1 MKMTPRSA
9 LYMPASN
16 QRAMDKARGLPA
28 DAIIFDLE
36 DAVAPDAKDSARAQ
50 VVAQLAAGGY
60 GARQLV
66 VRCND
71 LSTPWGR
78 DDLQAVAAAPGLHTV
93 CLPKVESTGQLQ
105 AVTDLLDA
113 CGRSD
118 MAIWA
123 MIETPAGIANV
134 EQIAACERVAALLM
148 GTTDLCAELRLPPDE
163 ARRGLSYALQRCV
176 LAARLAGVM
185 VLDGVYLDI
194 GNETGLESVCEQGR
208 ALGFDG
214 KTLIH
219 PGQIETA
226 NAVFGPSAAAVERAR
241 RLLTLWQET
250 AEAGAAV
257 AVLDGKLI
265 ELMHVDEARRVL
277 ATAEHI
283 ARL

>member
-1 MKMTPRSA
+1 MTPRSA

-16 QRAMDKARGLPA
+16 LRAMDKARGLPA
-28 DAIIFDLE
+28 DAIVFDLE
-36 DAVAPDAKDSARAQ
+36 DAVAPDAKTSARAQ
-50 VVAQLAAGGY
+50 VIAQLEAGGY

-78 DDLQAVAAAPGLHTV
+78 DDLQALAAAPGLGTV
-93 CLPKVESTGQLQ
+93 CLPKVESTAQ
-105 AVTDLLDA
+105 VESVSRLLDE

-118 MAIWA
+118 MVIWA
-123 MIETPAGIANV
+123 MIETPAGVANV

-148 GTTDLCAELRLPPDE
+148 GTTDLCAELRLPADE

-194 GNETGLESVCEQGR
+194 GNDVGLQAVCEQGR

-219 PGQIETA
+219 PGQIDTA
-226 NAVFGPSAAAVERAR
+226 NAVFGPTPAAVEHAR

-265 ELMHVDEARRVL
+265 EVMHVDEARRVL

>member
-36 DAVAPDAKDSARAQ
+36 DAVAPDAKDPARAQ

-78 DDLQAVAAAPGLHTV
+78 DDLQALAAAPGLGTV
-93 CLPKVESTGQLQ
+93 CLPKVESTAQ
-105 AVTDLLDA
+105 VDDVSRLLDEY
-113 CGRSD
+113 GRTD
-118 MAIWA
+118 MTIWA

-134 EQIAACERVAALLM
+134 EQIAPRERVAALLM
-148 GTTDLCAELRLPPDE
+148 GTTDLCAELRLPADE

-194 GNETGLESVCEQGR
+194 GNETGLEAVCEQGR

-226 NAVFGPSAAAVERAR
+226 NAVFGPTPAAVERAR
-241 RLLTLWQET
+241 RLLQLWQET

>member
-1 MKMTPRSA
+1 MTPRSA

-16 QRAMDKARGLPA
+16 LRAMDKARDLPA
-28 DAIIFDLE
+28 DAIVFDLE
-36 DAVAPDAKDSARAQ
+36 DAVAPDAKTSARAQ
-50 VVAQLAAGGY
+50 VIAQLAAGGY

-78 DDLQAVAAAPGLHTV
+78 DDLQALAAAPGLDTV
-93 CLPKVESTGQLQ
+93 CLPKVESTAQ
-105 AVTDLLDA
+105 VESVSRVLDEY
-113 CGRSD
+113 GRSD
-118 MAIWA
+118 MVIWA
-123 MIETPAGIANV
+123 MIETPAGVANV
-134 EQIAACERVAALLM
+134 EQIAAGERVAALLM
-148 GTTDLCAELRLPPDE
+148 GTTDLCAELRLPADE

-194 GNETGLESVCEQGR
+194 GNDAGLQAVCEQGR

-219 PGQIETA
+219 PGQIDTA
-226 NAVFGPSAAAVERAR
+226 NAVFGPTPAAVEHAR